1 MKNQK
6 IIKYQS
12 GQVNILAVIGIV
24 VSISLATIGGYF
36 AQTVRTDEKINSTN
50 TEVNL
55 TKERTARLEADSI
68 TVKEDL
74 RVIKADIKELLK
86 RVK

>member
-1 MKNQK
+1 MNK
-6 IIKYQS
+6 
-12 GQVNILAVIGIV
+12 GQINIFAVLGIGIT
-24 VSISLATIGGYF
+24 ISLFTIGGYF